1 MLKLEFIPMI
11 GEHKMPEDAV
21 KILVVDDE
29 ANILQ
34 FLKMGLEAEGYRVT
48 TARDGAEAM
57 LRVQEDEP
65 DVVVL
70 DVMIPVMNG
79 FEVCR
84 EIKKISDVQVIM
96 LTARDEVDDRVTGL
110 NIGADDYMVKP
121 FSFKELLARIQA
133 RLRSRPARPVSEK
146 MDSGLFQVDD
156 MAHEIYYMGQ
166 RLALS
171 LTEYKLL
178 NYLLANPG
186 IVLSKQM
193 ILDQVWGYDF
203 YGADNI
209 VEVYIR
215 YLRNKLGE
223 NGHQLIRTVRG
234 VGYKAVII

>member
-1 MLKLEFIPMI
+1 
-11 GEHKMPEDAV
+11 MPEDAV
-21 KILVVDDE
+21 KILIVDDE
-29 ANILQ
+29 ANIVQ

-133 RLRSRPARPVSEK
+133 RLRSRPARPASEK

-156 MAHEIYYMGQ
+156 LAHEIYYMGQ

-171 LTEYKLL
+171 LTEYNLL

-234 VGYKAVII
+234 VGYKAVIS